1 VKWRGPSWLTWRA
14 VALALGAGA
23 IGFVAAT
30 LIFQPPTGHHPD
42 WGDFPAWF
50 AFIAAAIAGGVA
62 LTQLKAQ
69 QDQINAE
76 AERNVKRD
84 QLLDSQLVEAQQR
97 TIANQRRQAEK
108 IRLQPD
114 GSLAAKVSNESERPI
129 RDVACRM
136 EQDSQLIPPQKFNFV
151 IYAPGPPGT
160 PAPAH
165 VSLPAK
171 VGNYD
176 LATGRF
182 FRLLAG
188 EEMRAT
194 FARDPQ
200 HAQSMKYVI
209 RFTDDAE
216 IRWQLNSDM
225 RLTSTPDN
233 EW

>member
-23 IGFVAAT
+23 VGFVAAT
-30 LIFQPPTGHHPD
+30 LIFQPPTEYHAD
-42 WGDFPAWF
+42 WGNFPAWF

-84 QLLDSQLVEAQQR
+84 QLLDSQLAEAQQR

-114 GSLAAKVSNESERPI
+114 GSLAAQVSNESQRPI
-129 RDVACRM
+129 RDVAWRM
-136 EQDSQLIPPQKFNFV
+136 EQDSQLILPQKFYFV
-151 IYAPGPPGT
+151 TYAPGPPGT
-160 PAPAH
+160 P
-165 VSLPAK
+165 VSSSVPVPAK

-176 LATGRF
+176 LATGRI
-182 FRLLAG
+182 FRVLAG
-188 EEMRAT
+188 EKMKAT

-200 HAQSMKYVI
+200 HVQSMKYVI

-216 IRWQLNSDM
+216 VRWQLNSDM
-225 RLTSTPDN
+225 RLTPAPGN